1 MNCSPSP
8 GFAVKTLS
16 NAIKR
21 HLDRSFI
28 SQKEDGDFPT
38 GVQGYIIGYLYHR
51 QDQDVFQ
58 RDIEKECVIRRST
71 ATGILNRM
79 EEGGWLKRRPVDYD
93 ARLKKIV
100 LTNKAREAHRIIHA
114 QLKELDTLL
123 MQGIAPEDLAC
134 FYRVADQMQQNL
146 AAAGT
151 ACPTACKTAFD
162 QGGPNE

>member
-1 MNCSPSP
+1 MNRSPSA

-21 HLDRSFI
+21 HIDRSFI
-28 SQKEDGDFPT
+28 SQQENADFPT
-38 GVQGYIIGYLYHR
+38 GVQGYIIGYLYHQ
-51 QDQDVFQ
+51 QDQDIFQ

-79 EEGGWLKRRPVDYD
+79 EEGGWLKRRPVAYD

-100 LTNKAREAHRIIHA
+100 LTDKAREAHRLIHA
-114 QLKELDTLL
+114 QLEKMDTLL
-123 MQGIAPEDLAC
+123 VQGISPEDLAC
-134 FYRVADQMQQNL
+134 FYRVTAQMQKNL
-146 AAAGT
+146 AAANS
-151 ACPTACKTAFD
+151 CPAAAQP